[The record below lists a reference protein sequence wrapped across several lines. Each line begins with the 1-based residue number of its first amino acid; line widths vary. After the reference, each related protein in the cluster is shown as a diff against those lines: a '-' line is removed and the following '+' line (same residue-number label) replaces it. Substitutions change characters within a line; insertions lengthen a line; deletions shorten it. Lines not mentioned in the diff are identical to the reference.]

1 MESAKGAKGVPQA
14 PLTNGAGAWA
24 EGVVPTQLLKDQK
37 AVMHMAL
44 HTARLADVAAY
55 AVSGIAP
62 LQHGYDTLTLQ
73 RLVAACR
80 APRGSALR
88 GAVTEQLLA
97 WRGRGKGAMPA
108 KQRKQLWIHSAM
120 KLLGKLNDA
129 IEWNKPV
136 AGEVDWPHG
145 SKPCKRPSSVKAYE
159 YGPVNVA
166 GDGDADGAG
175 GGVAALPTPLPRPTR
190 GTQRAPTTSVA
201 PPGPPDPRP
210 RHPHQR
216 TGSIVSRECS
226 SIGSTHCLPTRKRR

>member
-1 MESAKGAKGVPQA
+1 MEDMPEGGHTWYTQHEEKGTAASKRHTRAVATSGICEVSIAATTAVHNGLGQP
-14 PLTNGAGAWA
+14 TVSYGAGAWA

-44 HTARLADVAAY
+44 HTSRLADVAAY

-108 KQRKQLWIHSAM
+108 KQRKQLWIHLS
-120 KLLGKLNDA
+120 L
-129 IEWNKPV
+129 IP
-136 AGEVDWPHG
+136 
-145 SKPCKRPSSVKAYE
+145 
-159 YGPVNVA
+159 
-166 GDGDADGAG
+166 
-175 GGVAALPTPLPRPTR
+175 
-190 GTQRAPTTSVA
+190 
-201 PPGPPDPRP
+201 
-210 RHPHQR
+210 
-216 TGSIVSRECS
+216 I
-226 SIGSTHCLPTRKRR
+226 